1 MIEIIRSE
9 NRIAVKSPYNPT
21 LPQRARA
28 LGGSWDAS
36 KKVWV
41 YDAADEELVR
51 SLYMDVYGEWEGSQ
65 HIRVRITTEKDLVGR
80 RDSVYICGVQIARA
94 YGRDSGAKVMDAKFI
109 SGDLPT
115 SGGSAKHWCTIVP
128 AGAMFDIQI
137 PQDRLADIER
147 EGEDRGFTVQVVDE
161 GQDRKIQNLRDERER
176 LLARIAEIDAILEK
190 EEE

>member
-9 NRIAVKSPYNPT
+9 NRIAVKSPYSSS

-28 LGGSWDAS
+28 LGGSWDAA
-36 KKVWV
+36 KKVWL

-65 HIRVRITTEKDLVGR
+65 HIRVRITTTKDLIGR
-80 RDSVYICGVQIARA
+80 CDSVYVCGVQIARA
-94 YGRDSGAKVMDAKFI
+94 YGRDSGAKVMDAKYI
-109 SGDLPT
+109 SGDLPI

-137 PQDRLADIER
+137 PQDRLAALER
-147 EGEDRGFTVQVVDE
+147 EGEDRGFAVQVVDE
-161 GQDRKIQNLRDERER
+161 GRDRKIQNLREEREK
-176 LLARIAEIDAILEK
+176 LMKRIAEIDAILEK
-190 EEE
+190 EE